1 MRKGLKLN
9 EGAKLLI
16 ADVKNDLLI
25 IKKINIEDLAEKLE
39 KNFKKIDIDTV
50 VGRVRSDIKE
60 KIRKKPSVS
69 FWLIQICSSQLSR
82 IQKGKPLR

>member
-1 MRKGLKLN
+1 MEIVSIDKAGRIVIPGTMRKRLKLD

-25 IKKINIEDLAEKLE
+25 IKKINIEELAEQLE
-39 KNFKKIDIDTV
+39 KDFKKVDIEAV

-60 KIRKKPSVS
+60 KMYP
-69 FWLIQICSSQLSR
+69 L
-82 IQKGKPLR
+82 QK

>member
-1 MRKGLKLN
+1 MEIVSIDKAGRIVIPGTMRKRLKLN

-25 IKKINIEDLAEKLE
+25 IKKINIEELAEQLE
-39 KNFKKIDIDTV
+39 KDFKKVDIDAV

-60 KIRKKPSVS
+60 KIRKKHPSK
-69 FWLIQICSSQLSR
+69 IDR
-82 IQKGKPLR
+82 